1 MLFFVCCCLDQDLTY
16 SVRQLAIKDSKMIS
30 AFYSG
35 LHEESI
41 LTQKALS
48 FIPSSFSN
56 KNLFASED
64 LYEILHS
71 LIILKFTISH

>member
-1 MLFFVCCCLDQDLTY
+1 MKDPGYLLPAKVLFFVCCCLDQDLAC

-41 LTQKALS
+41 LTQKA
-48 FIPSSFSN
+48 
-56 KNLFASED
+56 
-64 LYEILHS
+64 
-71 LIILKFTISH
+71 